1 MNTRYMI
8 ITAAVLIFFMMI
20 TVSYD
25 TAAATEVVPIAQ
37 PTPEESAEVGTDE
50 YGNTTVLY
58 NDHLYTEKSN
68 GWYIRATYIY
78 DGTDLDAILDAR
90 VAGTRYTSTR
100 YEGFLFVRMSGGWY
114 RHELH
119 IKNGTKLDKKLDE
132 IAGKADEKEVSTD
145 IAPTITGR

>member
-1 MNTRYMI
+1 MKKIAMTI
-8 ITAAVLIFFMMI
+8 AAAAVLFLAPCASMRSLAT
-20 TVSYD
+20 TV
-25 TAAATEVVPIAQ
+25 TPA
-37 PTPEESAEVGTDE
+37 PTQSPEETAVVGQDD

-58 NDHLYTEKSN
+58 NDHLYTKKSK
-68 GWYIRATYIY
+68 GWYIRAAYIY
-78 DGTDLDAILDAR
+78 DGSDLDGILDAK

-119 IKNGTKLDKKLDE
+119 IKEGSNLDIKLDD
-132 IAGKADEKEVSTD
+132 IAGIVSDPPKQSTA

>member
-1 MNTRYMI
+1 MKKRI
-8 ITAAVLIFFMMI
+8 ITVIM
-20 TVSYD
+20 
-25 TAAATEVVPIAQ
+25 AAAIFLSPVMGTEANATTVTPA
-37 PTPEESAEVGTDE
+37 PAKSPEETAVVGEDD

-58 NDHLYTEKSN
+58 NDHLYTKKSK
-68 GWYIRATYIY
+68 GWYIRAAYIY
-78 DGTDLDAILDAR
+78 DGSDLDEILDAK

-119 IKNGTKLDKKLDE
+119 IKEGSNLDIKLDE
-132 IAGKADEKEVSTD
+132 IAGLTPDPPKQSTA